1 MLGSNLSR
9 LKIVTVGEPPQIGR
23 IELYKRAIALGL
35 GNVLRKLEV
44 VPYDFPP
51 LERIEASLLTGALA
65 QDVGGHILAI
75 TDADLFEDECA
86 DFSSFMFGGKDTRN
100 DVAVVSTRR
109 LAGHSRERARER
121 LIKVAL
127 HELGHNFGLGH
138 HYSFEPALGG
148 GYCPMSKGDFNGY
161 GERGYVRGVI
171 DARGTTFCQSC
182 SEALQRV
189 AKLFRRGD

>member
-86 DFSSFMFGGKDTRN
+86 DFSSFMFGWQGHPQ
-100 DVAVVSTRR
+100 RR
-109 LAGHSRERARER
+109 RGGVDAPAGRTLPRAR
-121 LIKVAL
+121 
-127 HELGHNFGLGH
+127 
-138 HYSFEPALGG
+138 
-148 GYCPMSKGDFNGY
+148 
-161 GERGYVRGVI
+161 
-171 DARGTTFCQSC
+171 T
-182 SEALQRV
+182 
-189 AKLFRRGD
+189 